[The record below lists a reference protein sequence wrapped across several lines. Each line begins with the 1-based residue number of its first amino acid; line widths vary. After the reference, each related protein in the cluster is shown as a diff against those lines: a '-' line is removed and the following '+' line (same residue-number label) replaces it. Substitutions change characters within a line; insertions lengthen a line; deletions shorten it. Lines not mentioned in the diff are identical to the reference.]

1 MGGGYISCGK
11 FLGEDKSGS
20 AIAGVLR
27 GIPTV
32 LPEAEGAI
40 FRSAIGDP
48 LLAAVGRSQPL
59 EIPPKLAAQLIEPLR
74 IYHEH
79 LRVVL
84 GDPDPGDAPELDRE
98 RGLRMTD
105 AKYGQGLGWQFY
117 CTHDLLRACQLSQ
130 ENNEPV
136 SIAFD

>member
-32 LPEAEGAI
+32 LSETEAAA
-40 FRSAIGDP
+40 FRSVIGEP
-48 LLAAVGRSQPL
+48 SLAAVARSQAL
-59 EIPPKLAAQLIEPLR
+59 ELPPRLTARLIEPLR

-84 GDPDPGDAPELDRE
+84 GGPDPGEAPELDRAQ
-98 RGLRMTD
+98 GLNMID
-105 AKYGQGLGWQFY
+105 AKYGQGLGW
-117 CTHDLLRACQLSQ
+117 
-130 ENNEPV
+130 
-136 SIAFD
+136 